1 MPPKPH
7 PHPIPQRLQAAEHAA
22 SAAAFQENLA
32 HARAEASSDRMLQA
46 ESQLQLRL
54 QELESVRETLAEVQA
69 AVEAVTSDRDAL
81 RQALSNQDKAMQAMK
96 AYIGSIAA
104 APAPAPAPPPSVA
117 EHAVDSS
124 AARGGISQQVLEALE
139 AQLKAA
145 KQVCRMCLLLQCY
158 AAADSMCRCC
168 WSRMEWAITSPNR
181 RMSSCGDGGQR
192 WTDAA
197 GTAHVSSLAGMCF
210 TQCMLLRQLSTCSIV
225 TGL

>member
-1 MPPKPH
+1 
-7 PHPIPQRLQAAEHAA
+7 
-22 SAAAFQENLA
+22 
-32 HARAEASSDRMLQA
+32 MLQA